1 MLRLGKMYG
10 FGASSLKFGE
20 QGCKE
25 TKIWNA
31 TLYLRL
37 SRDDGDKEE
46 SNSITGQRELLRDF
60 IRTRPEL
67 REYAVRIDD
76 GFTGSNFERPSFKKM
91 LEDVKAGRTNCIIVK
106 DLSRFGRNYLD
117 AGEYI
122 EKIFPFLGVRFIAVN
137 DNYDSFGGKSAS
149 DELVIPFKNLINE
162 AYCRDISVK
171 VRTQLEVKRKSGQ
184 YIGAFAV
191 YGYLKD
197 ETDKNHLIVDEY
209 AADIVRDIFS
219 WKLEGMSPQDIA
231 TRLNRNG
238 VLSPMEYEKSLGMK
252 FATSFKANPQA
263 AWSANAV
270 LRILKNPVYT
280 GVLIQGKETT
290 PSYKVR
296 KRITKPENEWAVVS
310 DTHEAIIERR
320 DFDSVQKALSLDTRR
335 SPGDSAVQL
344 FSGMVFCGECGASM
358 VRKTVPSGNKKYV
371 YYVCAAHKQD
381 KTCSPHRMRD
391 EALTDIVLET
401 LQQYIRNVVDLDDI
415 LAMTD
420 TAPLRIAEAQ
430 KVQRQLLEQVRRRQI
445 NCIVVKDLSRFGR
458 DYLTVGDYISRVF
471 PFLGVRFISVNDG
484 FDSSNPLDIDSLDT
498 SFRTLIYDLYS
509 RDLSRRVK
517 SAKKARAERGA
528 FLSPYAPYGY
538 VKDPED
544 KNHLLVDAEA
554 ADVIRRI
561 FQMAADGV
569 KPWQIAAAL
578 NGDGVSSPKNYKAE
592 AGCTRTPW
600 RSIQEEN
607 FWTASL
613 VAKFLRDERYKTE
626 PGYCGQYTHG
636 QDFPQ

>member
-1 MLRLGKMYG
+1 M
-10 FGASSLKFGE
+10 
-20 QGCKE
+20 QHNTE

-137 DNYDSFGGKSAS
+137 DNYDSLGGKNAS
-149 DELVIPFKNLINE
+149 DELIIPFKNLINE

-197 ETDKNHLIVDEY
+197 EANKNHLIVDEY
-209 AADIVRDIFS
+209 AADIVRDIFK

-231 TRLNRNG
+231 SRLNHNG
-238 VLSPMEYEKSLGMK
+238 VLSPMEYKKSLGMK

-263 AWSANAV
+263 VWSANAV

-296 KRITKPENEWAVVS
+296 KRVTKPETNGRSFRIPTKPSLSTGTLTAYRKRSRWILAAVPVTAPCS
-310 DTHEAIIERR
+310 FSAVWCSAE
-320 DFDSVQKALSLDTRR
+320 
-335 SPGDSAVQL
+335 SAVQAWCARQ
-344 FSGMVFCGECGASM
+344 FSPATKSM
-358 VRKTVPSGNKKYV
+358 STTSAPRTSRINPVRPTG
-371 YYVCAAHKQD
+371 CA
-381 KTCSPHRMRD
+381 TR
-391 EALTDIVLET
+391 
-401 LQQYIRNVVDLDDI
+401 
-415 LAMTD
+415 
-420 TAPLRIAEAQ
+420 
-430 KVQRQLLEQVRRRQI
+430 LL
-445 NCIVVKDLSRFGR
+445 N
-458 DYLTVGDYISRVF
+458 
-471 PFLGVRFISVNDG
+471 N
-484 FDSSNPLDIDSLDT
+484 
-498 SFRTLIYDLYS
+498 
-509 RDLSRRVK
+509 
-517 SAKKARAERGA
+517 
-528 FLSPYAPYGY
+528 
-538 VKDPED
+538 
-544 KNHLLVDAEA
+544 
-554 ADVIRRI
+554 
-561 FQMAADGV
+561 
-569 KPWQIAAAL
+569 W
-578 NGDGVSSPKNYKAE
+578 
-592 AGCTRTPW
+592 
-600 RSIQEEN
+600 
-607 FWTASL
+607 FWT
-613 VAKFLRDERYKTE
+613 R
-626 PGYCGQYTHG
+626 
-636 QDFPQ
+636 

>member
-1 MLRLGKMYG
+1 MQN
-10 FGASSLKFGE
+10 S
-20 QGCKE
+20 KE

-46 SNSITGQRELLRDF
+46 SNSITGQRELLRNF
-60 IRTRPEL
+60 LRTRPEL

-76 GFTGSNFERPSFKKM
+76 GFTGSNFDRPSFKKM

-137 DNYDSFGGKSAS
+137 DNYDSFGGKNVS
-149 DELVIPFKNLINE
+149 DELIIPFKNLINE

-197 ETDKNHLIVDEY
+197 DADKNHLIVDEY

-231 TRLNRNG
+231 TRLNHSG
-238 VLSPMEYEKSLGMK
+238 VLSPMEYKKSLGMK
-252 FATSFKANPQA
+252 FSTSFKANPQA
-263 AWSANAV
+263 VWSANAV

-296 KRITKPENEWAVVS
+296 KRVTKPENEWTVVP

-320 DFDSVQKALSLDTRR
+320 DFDSVQKTLLLDTRR

-371 YYVCAAHKQD
+371 YYVCAAHKQN
-381 KTCSPHRMRD
+381 KSCSPHRMRD

-401 LQQYIRNVVDLDDI
+401 LRQYIRDVVDLDDI

-420 TAPLRIAEAQ
+420 TAPLRTAEAQ
-430 KVQRQLLEQVRRRQI
+430 KVQRQLDKKRSEYERLQ
-445 NCIVVKDLSRFGR
+445 KL
-458 DYLTVGDYISRVF
+458 LM
-471 PFLGVRFISVNDG
+471 
-484 FDSSNPLDIDSLDT
+484 SLYEN
-498 SFRTLIYDLYS
+498 L
-509 RDLSRRVK
+509 
-517 SAKKARAERGA
+517 
-528 FLSPYAPYGY
+528 
-538 VKDPED
+538 
-544 KNHLLVDAEA
+544 
-554 ADVIRRI
+554 
-561 FQMAADGV
+561 ADG
-569 KPWQIAAAL
+569 II
-578 NGDGVSSPKNYKAE
+578 D
-592 AGCTRTPW
+592 
-600 RSIQEEN
+600 
-607 FWTASL
+607 
-613 VAKFLRDERYKTE
+613 RDEYARLKQNYAGRCSECEKQMEALQETI
-626 PGYCGQYTHG
+626 T
-636 QDFPQ
+636 